1 MQQTGRMDTDVVVL
15 ATVLVTI
22 LLAVVALTFLGAR
35 RRGQRWYVAVAS
47 GLLFPVA
54 WLLWYVRDEHPY
66 RAGHRRASRS

>member
-1 MQQTGRMDTDVVVL
+1 MDTDVVVL
-15 ATVLVTI
+15 ATGLVTI
-22 LLAVVALTFLGAR
+22 LFSVVALTLHNNQ

-66 RAGHRRASRS
+66 RDGHRRTSQG